1 MSETDGAMPPCDLAP
16 VPLTRVFA
24 VLHHPLAAKPVAA
37 LAPALV
43 GLLNRFV
50 QGLVM

>member
-1 MSETDGAMPPCDLAP
+1 MKHRRLLLSCPL
-16 VPLTRVFA
+16 PLTRVLA
-24 VLHHPLAAKPVAA
+24 VLHHPFTAKPVAA

-50 QGLVM
+50 QRLVL